1 MIIKGLKFGMLLQL
15 SIGPLCLMVFT
26 TANSSGILPALILVS
41 SIAIVDALYIAL
53 AILGVTS
60 ILNNIKIQNAVKLIG
75 SLILFVFG
83 IDILLSVFNISL
95 IPTLFSADINT
106 SNIFLKG
113 IILTASN
120 PLTILFWGG
129 VFSEKALNDKLDKN
143 QLILFGLGC
152 VLSTVIFLSFTA
164 LAGNLLGVFL
174 PDIVLKILNILVGAI
189 IIAFGIK
196 MLLKINKA

>member
-26 TANSSGILPALILVS
+26 TANNSGILPALVLVS

-75 SLILFVFG
+75 SIILFVFG